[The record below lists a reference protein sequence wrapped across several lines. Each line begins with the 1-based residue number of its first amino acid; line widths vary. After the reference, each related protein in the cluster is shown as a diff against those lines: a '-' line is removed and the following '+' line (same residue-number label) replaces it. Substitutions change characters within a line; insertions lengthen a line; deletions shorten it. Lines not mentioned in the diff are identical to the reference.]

1 MGVFSHRPTEERVC
15 QVIENIF
22 GQKPI
27 FTTAGRTSLYAIL
40 KSLSLPPGSL
50 VGVPLFCC
58 DVVFDS
64 IRRAGFVPRFIDVE
78 SYNYNLS
85 ASDLEKKREDL
96 AALIVVHMFGHPAHM
111 DEIRKVAAGIPII
124 EDCAHSLFSKYKGTY
139 TGLLSTASFFS
150 FRSGK
155 YVSAGEGSAILS
167 RDRLLLESIAEFGRL
182 FKARKLSAEPLA
194 LHGDICQI
202 SSIPQTLVW
211 CGGLSDRKMA

>member
-1 MGVFSHRPTEERVC
+1 MPF
-15 QVIENIF
+15 
-22 GQKPI
+22 
-27 FTTAGRTSLYAIL
+27 L
-40 KSLSLPPGSL
+40 
-50 VGVPLFCC
+50 
-58 DVVFDS
+58 
-64 IRRAGFVPRFIDVE
+64 
-78 SYNYNLS
+78 NLS
-85 ASDLEKKREDL
+85 ACHLAHLSVYRYFVAMLCLTASDGRDSYRDLSTLSLTTTIYLRQTLEKKREDL

-155 YVSAGEGSAILS
+155 YVSAGEAARFYREI
-167 RDRLLLESIAEFGRL
+167 RLLLESIAEFGRL

-202 SSIPQTLVW
+202 SCIPQTLVW